1 MLELHCDFESRS
13 TVGPSGVGLHN
24 YIFHETTEPLF
35 LWYSIDDAGYNCWRI
50 WEDPAFQTRDWENT
64 AVPQDLDEALNDP
77 SVMLVAFNSAFER
90 YILRKLGYEIPA
102 SRFIDPQ
109 VGGRYL
115 SLPASLGV
123 QGTVLGLPAH
133 LAKDKRGDDLIGL
146 FCEKVIVKATKKN
159 PAREYYNDWT
169 THPREWEEFLNYG
182 RQDVV
187 AEGEL
192 LRRMRILGALPL
204 PEFEQ
209 KLWLLD
215 QLVNDR
221 GMPVDRVFVEKM
233 YRLAVR
239 AKEEAKKNFEIMTGV
254 TNANSP
260 TQIKKWAKTQ
270 GYPYGTLKKDTVTS
284 VLKDPDIKLTD
295 TCRAALKMRAEAAS
309 TSYQKLG
316 KILEAISPDG
326 VIRGQFVFMGSS
338 RCGRWSGNAV
348 QLHNMARPAV
358 VGEIKDDAGKV
369 IRPGYDFEDQKV
381 VREAR
386 AMVYAEDYEGIK
398 EKYLSVLL
406 VVKSLIRT
414 VFVAP

>member
-1 MLELHCDFESRS
+1 VIELHCDFESRS
-13 TVGPSGVGLHN
+13 PVSPGDVGLHN
-24 YIFHETTEPLF
+24 YIFHPETEPLF
-35 LWYSIDDAGYNCWRI
+35 LWYKIGDAGYQCWNI
-50 WEDPAFQTRDWENT
+50 WERAGFVERDWEGMS
-64 AVPQDLDEALNDP
+64 VPQDLDESLHDP
-77 SVMLVAFNSAFER
+77 DVMLVAFNSAFER
-90 YILRKLGYEIPA
+90 YMFKKLGYDIPA

-115 SLPASLGV
+115 SLPASLDV
-123 QGTVLGLPAH
+123 QCRVMDLPAN
-133 LAKDKRGDDLIGL
+133 LTKDERGEELIKL
-146 FCEKVIVKATKKN
+146 FCEKVIVKKTKKN

-169 THPREWEEFLNYG
+169 THPREWQEFLNYG

-192 LRRMRILGALPL
+192 LRRMRILRALPL

-215 QLVNDR
+215 QTINDR

-239 AKEEAKKNFEIMTGV
+239 AKEEAKKNFEKMTGV

-260 TQIKKWAKTQ
+260 AQIKKWAKTQ

-316 KILEAISPDG
+316 KILECVSPDG
-326 VIRGQFVFMGSS
+326 RLRGQFIFLGSS

-348 QLHNMARPAV
+348 QLHNFPRPLV
-358 VGEIKDDAGKV
+358 VGGF
-369 IRPGYDFEDQKV
+369 DFEDQKV

-386 AMVYAEDYEGIK
+386 AMVYAEDYDGIK

>member
-1 MLELHCDFESRS
+1 MIEIHVDFESRS
-13 TVGPSGVGLHN
+13 PVAPKDVGLHN
-24 YIFHETTEPLF
+24 YIFHPKTEPLF
-35 LWYSIDDAGYNCWRI
+35 LWYNIDGAGYQCWRI
-50 WEDPAFQTRDWENT
+50 WEYIESNVRWDDIP
-64 AVPQDLDEALNDP
+64 VPQDLDESLNDP
-77 SVMLVAFNSAFER
+77 SVMPVAYNSAFER
-90 YILRKLGYEIPA
+90 YMFRKLGFEIPA

-115 SLPASLGV
+115 SLPASLDV
-123 QGTVLGLPAH
+123 QCRVMDLPAN
-133 LAKDKRGDDLIGL
+133 LTKDERGDELIEL
-146 FCEKVIVKATKKN
+146 FCEKVITKQTKKN
-159 PAREYYNDWT
+159 PSREYYNDWNS
-169 THPREWEEFLNYG
+169 HPKEWQEFLNYG
-182 RQDVV
+182 KQDVV

-192 LRRMRILGALPL
+192 LRRMRVLRALPL

-209 KLWLLD
+209 RVWILD
-215 QLVNDR
+215 QKVNDR
-221 GMPVDRVFVEKM
+221 GMPVDRSFVEKM

-239 AKEEAKKNFEIMTGV
+239 AKEEAKKNFEVMTGV

-316 KILEAISPDG
+316 KILEAVSPDG
-326 VIRGQFVFMGSS
+326 RLRGQFIFMGSP

-348 QLHNMARPAV
+348 QLHNFARPAV
-358 VGEIKDDAGKV
+358 VG
-369 IRPGYDFEDQKV
+369 GYDFEDQKV
-381 VREAR
+381 VKEAR
-386 AMVYAEDYEGIK
+386 AMIYAEDYDGIK
-398 EKYLSVLL
+398 AKYSSVLL